1 METLF
6 EHTFNA
12 GVLVPLGAFAVAIVG
27 IISGAVSQAQAR
39 RIKAEQRIAMVQRGM
54 TAEQI
59 ATALGPT
66 GEKEEEEVAKTKDP
80 LRSLAN
86 ARRSA
91 TILVSVGA
99 GIILFGLSLTIIERD
114 REVLIVAA
122 TGLIP
127 LALSIG
133 FFVDYRLQQ
142 RELARFGL
150 EVDAELPPQGR
161 AS

>member
-6 EHTFNA
+6 ANAFNA
-12 GVLVPLGAFAVAIVG
+12 AVLVPLGAFSVAIIA
-27 IISGAVSQAQAR
+27 IISGAVSQAHAR

-66 GEKEEEEVAKTKDP
+66 GEEEEGEVVKTKDP
-80 LRSLAN
+80 LRSLAKT
-86 ARRSA
+86 RRAA
-91 TILVSVGA
+91 TVLVSVGV
-99 GIILFGLSLTIIERD
+99 GVVLFGLLLTVIERD
-114 REVLIVAA
+114 RDVLTVAA
-122 TGLIP
+122 SGLIP
-127 LALSIG
+127 LAIGIG

-150 EVDAELPPQGR
+150 EVGAELPHDSSR
-161 AS
+161 

>member
-12 GVLVPLGAFAVAIVG
+12 GVLVPLGAFAVAIVA
-27 IISGAVSQAQAR
+27 IVSGAMSQAQAR
-39 RIKAEQRIAMVQRGM
+39 RVKAEQRLAMLQRGM

-59 ATALGPT
+59 ATILKPADD
-66 GEKEEEEVAKTKDP
+66 EEAVNSTKTKDP

-86 ARRSA
+86 ARRAA

-99 GIILFGLSLTIIERD
+99 GMILFGLSLTIIQRD

-150 EVDAELPPQGR
+150 EVGAELPPENHTR
-161 AS
+161 

>member
-1 METLF
+1 ML
-6 EHTFNA
+6 
-12 GVLVPLGAFAVAIVG
+12 
-27 IISGAVSQAQAR
+27 
-39 RIKAEQRIAMVQRGM
+39 QRGM

-59 ATALGPT
+59 AAILKPADDEEDVNGP
-66 GEKEEEEVAKTKDP
+66 KTKDP

-86 ARRSA
+86 ARRAA

-99 GIILFGLSLTIIERD
+99 GMVLFGLSLTIIQRD

-133 FFVDYRLQQ
+133 FFLDYRLQQ

-150 EVDAELPPQGR
+150 EVGAEPSQEGPER
-161 AS
+161 

>member
-6 EHTFNA
+6 ANAFNA
-12 GVLVPLGAFAVAIVG
+12 AVLVPLGAFAVAIVA
-27 IISGAVSQAQAR
+27 IISGALGQAQAR
-39 RIKAEQRIAMVQRGM
+39 RIRAEQRLAMIQRGM

-59 ATALGPT
+59 DLVLRPT
-66 GEKEEEEVAKTKDP
+66 KADGEEEVKTKDP

-86 ARRSA
+86 TRRTA

-99 GIILFGLSLTIIERD
+99 GIVLFGLSLTIIEHD

-127 LALSIG
+127 MAMAIG

-150 EVDAELPPQGR
+150 EVGAELPPDNHTR
-161 AS
+161 